1 MEDMEIIL
9 IEQDRIVMRD
19 LLTGEV
25 ITLWSDPKVVD
36 LMTESAERTK

>member
-25 ITLWSDPKVVD
+25 ITLWADPKIVD
-36 LMTESAERTK
+36 LMTECVKRTN